1 MVVVVA
7 GAVDVV
13 LDADDGG
20 TDEVLDRGEEV
31 VDDEPGGRE
40 VVEVPAWEN
49 TEASSRPQA
58 ARAAAPAPSEA
69 ARARK
74 ARRDTAA

>member
-1 MVVVVA
+1 MA

-20 TDEVLDRGEEV
+20 ADEVLDGREDV
-31 VDDEPGGRE
+31 VDEPGGRA
-40 VVEVPAWEN
+40 VVEGPAWAN
-49 TEASSRPQA
+49 TAASSRPQA